1 MVAKN
6 KAAQTEQQATTTS
19 LLDQVMEQTRFK
31 PENEDYTIAQRG
43 IAEFISEMLKTDNTD
58 AVVKHLSMR

>member
-31 PENEDYTIAQRG
+31 PEN
-43 IAEFISEMLKTDNTD
+43 
-58 AVVKHLSMR
+58 